1 MFRKICSVFVFL
13 ILTIN
18 VVFSLNNIYGESIE
32 IADAEFWQQANDWYE
47 QGKEEYNN
55 TSGGSIDNLTDT
67 NSTMKKIIDDFS
79 NMVNILG
86 TTVIVCVTTF
96 LGIKYIFG
104 SVEGKA
110 EVKDSLL
117 TLVVACIFF
126 FGWNS
131 IWNLIFDSSSS
142 GLIFN
147 KGGYKNVIANVFST
161 VSLVA
166 NILAV
171 GGVIYIGIRYIFA
184 GASGKAELKGK
195 SWMFLLGI
203 VLAFCS
209 VGILNYISAVVNQVF
224 GSL

>member
-1 MFRKICSVFVFL
+1 MLRKICSVFVFFV
-13 ILTIN
+13 LTIN
-18 VVFSLNNIYGESIE
+18 VVFRLNNIYGKSIE
-32 IADAEFWQQANDWYE
+32 IADADFWQQANDWYE

-55 TSGGSIDNLTDT
+55 TNEGSIDNLTET
-67 NSTMKKIIDDFS
+67 NSTMKRIIDDFS
-79 NMVNILG
+79 KMVNILG

-117 TLVVACIFF
+117 TLVVACVFF

-147 KGGYKNVIANVFST
+147 KGGYENVIANIFST

-209 VGILNYISAVVNQVF
+209 VGILNYISAVVNQIF
-224 GSL
+224 GS